1 MFFPYGRGI
10 THSAARDRLERL
22 IEERAKP
29 GADRAEID
37 KRIWDLLG
45 QRRAVMFTD
54 LSGFSR
60 DVAEFGII
68 HFLHT
73 IYDSIKLFVP
83 PIELHGGILLK
94 AEADSLLVTFRGPD
108 QALACAVAMQHAAEA
123 HNREVPPEEQVLLC
137 VGLGF
142 GDMLAVGDEDVFG
155 AEVNAA
161 SKFGEDTAKA
171 GEILVTEDF
180 RVHLQDLSGYEFSE
194 IDFVPP
200 GAAAAFKVDYRRR

>member
-83 PIELHGGILLK
+83 PIELHGGI
-94 AEADSLLVTFRGPD
+94 F
-108 QALACAVAMQHAAEA
+108 C
-123 HNREVPPEEQVLLC
+123 
-137 VGLGF
+137 
-142 GDMLAVGDEDVFG
+142 
-155 AEVNAA
+155 
-161 SKFGEDTAKA
+161 
-171 GEILVTEDF
+171 
-180 RVHLQDLSGYEFSE
+180 
-194 IDFVPP
+194 
-200 GAAAAFKVDYRRR
+200 